1 MDRFI
6 SMQRREFSLAFNEI
20 KRGRK
25 INHWI
30 WYIFPQIKGLG
41 HSYMCQKYDI
51 QSLDEAKKYLENEY
65 LRNNLIKISKELL
78 NHKDKDIKEI
88 MNIDDIKLL
97 SCMTLFKEADKEV
110 NKCGT
115 IFQQVINTFYGGKED
130 EKTISILNRMENNN
144 KAKDTIINEEEI
156 IKTDKGK
163 KNNVNSKSERYQD
176 GDEMD
181 VENENL
187 NEGLVI
193 RSYERNNT
201 NDLNALTLKNKIE
214 QKKIKEK
221 KVIINNIKCDTSN
234 KPNDNIIKN
243 NIEKSS
249 IRNYYK
255 SKKNNEDKI
264 QTKITD
270 YYKKVEY
277 YN

>member
-163 KNNVNSKSERYQD
+163 KNNVYSKSERYQD

-201 NDLNALTLKNKIE
+201 NDLNALTLKNNIE

-270 YYKKVEY
+270 YYKKVEH

>member
-130 EKTISILNRMENNN
+130 EKTIYILNRMENNN

-163 KNNVNSKSERYQD
+163 KNNVYSKSERYQD

-201 NDLNALTLKNKIE
+201 NDLNALTLKNNIE

-270 YYKKVEY
+270 YYKKVEH